1 MQRLT
6 ANACGAA
13 RGSGGAAH
21 RGHVRQSSLHPA
33 RLLHEGSSLPPR
45 LLPLRARCASCTPK
59 WRRAVLLDAHSVLIY
74 VPFVPPGQQTAA
86 VVAAAVAA
94 AVAVGVGCVVVRVLA
109 AAPFSRRFSCH
120 FSLAFLLT
128 FLLTF
133 SSHFF
138 HFRSLG
144 SDRYWSWRCSWRWA
158 WRWASGCVLAQAL
171 APAPF
176 SRRFSAKSVALPRHS

>member
-6 ANACGAA
+6 AIACGAA
-13 RGSGGAAH
+13 RPGGSGGAAH

-45 LLPLRARCASCTPK
+45 LIPLCARCASCTPK
-59 WRRAVLLDAHSVLIY
+59 SRRAVLLDAHSVLIY

-144 SDRYWSWRCSWRWA
+144 SDRYWS
-158 WRWASGCVLAQAL
+158 
-171 APAPF
+171 
-176 SRRFSAKSVALPRHS
+176 